1 MELLPLTSLGLPAEI
16 EARVRELVGQD
27 QRISAIKLLREHTG
41 LGLKEAK
48 DAVDA
53 LAHLLP
59 RAQAPQQGPGRG
71 PECQPA
77 QPADPGTDLT
87 ERFAIALRQARRR
100 AGDPPYR
107 ALAGRMGYSVPTISR
122 AFAGRAL
129 PRWDVVAG
137 ILKALGIAGE
147 QIAGQWREEWIR
159 ALDQR
164 RPIARPGP
172 ASPTTA
178 PAHSAESQP
187 RLPGPSRP
195 PSPLPG
201 PDPAPA
207 LECEDCGALIG
218 NLVQHQAWHWRIER
232 QLRRSVMR
240 AVDATGQ

>member
-1 MELLPLTSLGLPAEI
+1 MELSPLTSLGLPAEI
-16 EARVRELVGQD
+16 EARVREPVGQD
-27 QRISAIKLLREHTG
+27 QKISAIKLPREHTA

-48 DAVDA
+48 DVIDA
-53 LAHLLP
+53 LAQHQP
-59 RAQAPQQGPGRG
+59 PAAGPGRRL
-71 PECQPA
+71 ERSAA

-100 AGDPPYR
+100 AGDPTYH
-107 ALAGRMGYSVPTISR
+107 ALARPMRYSVPTISR
-122 AFAGRAL
+122 AFAGRTL

-137 ILKALGIAGE
+137 ILKALGIAEE
-147 QIAGQWREEWIR
+147 QITGQWREEWIR

-164 RPIARPGP
+164 RPIATPAP
-172 ASPTTA
+172 ASPMA
-178 PAHSAESQP
+178 GPAHSAESQ
-187 RLPGPSRP
+187 RGLPGPSRP

-218 NLVQHQAWHWRIER
+218 NLVRHQAWHWRTER
-232 QLRRSVMR
+232 QPRRSVMR